1 MDIKLADDNFIGTVS
16 PTDREREV
24 ARVSLQRLS
33 SMLGQTRDD
42 FHIQVE
48 EESVAV
54 PQSVAKMLLEILA
67 QMAQG
72 NAITMIPS
80 HAELTTQEAAD
91 TLNVSRPF
99 LVKLLEQGKLP
110 FRNVGSHRRVL
121 FSDLMGYMQ
130 RAKVDRLKALEEL
143 QKDAQE
149 NDMGY

>member
-121 FSDLMGYMQ
+121 FSDLMEYMQ
-130 RAKVDRLKALEEL
+130 RSKVDRLKALEEL

>member
-149 NDMGY
+149 NVMGY

>member
-121 FSDLMGYMQ
+121 FSDLMEYMQ